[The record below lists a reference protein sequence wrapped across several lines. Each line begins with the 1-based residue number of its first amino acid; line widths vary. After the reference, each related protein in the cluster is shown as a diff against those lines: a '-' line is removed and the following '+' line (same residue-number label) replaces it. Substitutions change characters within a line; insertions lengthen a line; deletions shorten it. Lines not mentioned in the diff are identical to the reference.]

1 MATENKAP
9 ETNERDIVKP
19 MDNHTPIAT
28 PGLGKKK
35 KPTTKPG
42 EMLPADNHTPII
54 NPR

>member
-9 ETNERDIVKP
+9 EANERDIVKP
-19 MDNHTPIAT
+19 MDNHTPIAA

-35 KPTTKPG
+35 APRKPG